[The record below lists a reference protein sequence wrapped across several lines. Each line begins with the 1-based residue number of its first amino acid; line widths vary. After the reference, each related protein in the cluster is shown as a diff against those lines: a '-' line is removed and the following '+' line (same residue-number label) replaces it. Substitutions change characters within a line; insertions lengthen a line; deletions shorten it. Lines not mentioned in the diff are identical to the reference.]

1 MSEEV
6 SFRHDLLFILM
17 HIRSYDRSHP
27 LPKIDWDYSLVRR
40 ERDPPT
46 RVSMRKEALHL
57 ANKEATN
64 FERLCRVVEMVREIE
79 PRARFDKMGE
89 NWVEAVKQ
97 WYKHETSAAP
107 EARDMDEVRLYKKAV
122 VYNGNL
128 VICQVMVLL
137 ILLVWI
143 VLRRYH

>member
-1 MSEEV
+1 MSEEEL

-46 RVSMRKEALHL
+46 RVCMRKQALHL
-57 ANKEATN
+57 ANREATD
-64 FERLCRVVEMVREIE
+64 FDRLRQVAKNVMEMDKGVQFPEIG
-79 PRARFDKMGE
+79 R

-97 WYKHETSAAP
+97 WYDHEKAP
-107 EARDMDEVRLYKKAV
+107 KERDMEEVRLYKQAV
-122 VYNGNL
+122 VYHGNL
-128 VICQVMVLL
+128 VIWQVAVVL
-137 ILLVWI
+137 ILLVWM
-143 VLRRYH
+143 VLKRYF